1 MKPLKVMAQEYL
13 SLRRSLGFK
22 MIDTEYVLRWFLT
35 FMQSEHETHIKTE
48 TLLRWVHASESV
60 SLPVRS
66 ARFAVVRKFAQYVHA
81 LDSEHEVPP
90 YRLLMHRTERTN
102 PHIYSDS
109 EVLRLL
115 EACLKLRPGKGL
127 CRYTYYTIFGLL
139 AVTGMRIS
147 EATSLIRDDVD
158 FSAGIVT
165 IRETKFSKMRCIPV
179 HSSTIEILAE
189 YARRRDAIY
198 PNAESS
204 AFFLSDTGAALTSAV
219 VRVMFLCLSRR
230 IGFRKPT
237 DRNGP
242 RIHDMRHSFAVKT
255 VMQWYRNGADVEQ
268 YMPLLSTYLGHVKP
282 SDTYWYL
289 SSVPE
294 LVGLAAARLEA
305 YQGGLR

>member
-1 MKPLKVMAQEYL
+1 
-13 SLRRSLGFK
+13 
-22 MIDTEYVLRWFLT
+22 LT
-35 FMQSEHETHIKTE
+35 
-48 TLLRWVHASESV
+48 
-60 SLPVRS
+60 
-66 ARFAVVRKFAQYVHA
+66 
-81 LDSEHEVPP
+81 
-90 YRLLMHRTERTN
+90 
-102 PHIYSDS
+102 
-109 EVLRLL
+109 
-115 EACLKLRPGKGL
+115 G
-127 CRYTYYTIFGLL
+127 
-139 AVTGMRIS
+139 
-147 EATSLIRDDVD
+147 
-158 FSAGIVT
+158 
-165 IRETKFSKMRCIPV
+165 
-179 HSSTIEILAE
+179 
-189 YARRRDAIY
+189 